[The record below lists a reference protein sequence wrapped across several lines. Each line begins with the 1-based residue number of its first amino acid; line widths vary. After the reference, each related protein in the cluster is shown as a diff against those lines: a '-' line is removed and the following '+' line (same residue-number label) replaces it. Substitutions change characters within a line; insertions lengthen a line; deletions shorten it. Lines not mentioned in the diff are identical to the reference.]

1 MATDNNDQHVTG
13 DLEKAP
19 ATVKDGAQD
28 EDEYPPFAK
37 VVIIM
42 TALYLAMFLVALVCL
57 NPSHSW
63 VSADQRR
70 IEQSWGRPSP

>member
-1 MATDNNDQHVTG
+1 MASENNDQPVTG

-19 ATVKDGAQD
+19 VTVKDGAQD

-57 NPSHSW
+57 NPKPFLGIS
-63 VSADQRR
+63 
-70 IEQSWGRPSP
+70 